1 MPLLR
6 IPLISPV
13 ALLAAA
19 ALLAGC
25 SGSDSDD
32 PADSNTGG
40 SGSVVIESDS
50 GPLGDPALKQD
61 RAAGTQS
68 ARVAI
73 TPEGVP
79 TVIYRLPLKD
89 LKPETRLGAMATVT
103 LTKCAITDYIPHN
116 REHTACEGTPRYY
129 FDPVSIE
136 TRFRLLGGKGA
147 PKLSGPGT
155 NVGGTT
161 KTQCTTAVHHC
172 TISQLA
178 EVELSSADLRGDP
191 RWLVLE
197 ATATSP
203 AARDCEP
210 PAAARCDVLAVETQ
224 KGTAM
229 YAATVNGD
237 PERSDAPP
245 ADTSPAAP
253 TLPVQTGTGS
263 ASDARRVVYSV
274 ELAPD
279 AADLEGDQMAVLG
292 RLEVSEK
299 LKQAP
304 VVSGYLVLSDSPTGT
319 EGRYL
324 VSDSYDDGH
333 SGNAGGNCDTRCGFT
348 RPVAITPILACD
360 VSAGRRYVNLVAVSQ
375 RKAAASGE
383 TVSVEPG
390 GFVKVTRYYD
400 GKSAQGSANGSCRG

>member
-1 MPLLR
+1 
-6 IPLISPV
+6 
-13 ALLAAA
+13 
-19 ALLAGC
+19 
-25 SGSDSDD
+25 
-32 PADSNTGG
+32 
-40 SGSVVIESDS
+40 
-50 GPLGDPALKQD
+50 
-61 RAAGTQS
+61 
-68 ARVAI
+68 
-73 TPEGVP
+73 
-79 TVIYRLPLKD
+79 
-89 LKPETRLGAMATVT
+89 
-103 LTKCAITDYIPHN
+103 
-116 REHTACEGTPRYY
+116 
-129 FDPVSIE
+129 
-136 TRFRLLGGKGA
+136 
-147 PKLSGPGT
+147 
-155 NVGGTT
+155 
-161 KTQCTTAVHHC
+161 
-172 TISQLA
+172 
-178 EVELSSADLRGDP
+178 
-191 RWLVLE
+191 
-197 ATATSP
+197 
-203 AARDCEP
+203 
-210 PAAARCDVLAVETQ
+210 
-224 KGTAM
+224 M

-400 GKSAQGSANGSCRG
+400 GESAQGSANGSCRG